1 MANLKLGDYNIL
13 KVVKEAKRP
22 NPHSFN
28 NEETFGI
35 FLDGGHEGDILM
47 PKKYVPEGTKVGDMI
62 ECFLYLD
69 QDERLIATTEK
80 PIAKANEF
88 AFLECSWVNEY
99 GAFLDWGLMKDVFC
113 PFREQKRKMEIGNSY
128 IVHIHLD
135 EESYRI
141 VASAKIENYFSQEKP
156 AYRHGEEVEIMI
168 WQKTDLG
175 FKVII
180 DNKYLGL
187 IYQGQIFKHVTTGDR
202 MTGYIDNIRP
212 DGKIDVTLQPT
223 GRKLTADFAETLLE
237 YLHDNNGV
245 CPLGDKSDA
254 EDIKRTFQVSKKTF
268 KKAVGDLYKRRLITI
283 TKKKKKLV

>member
-1 MANLKLGDYNIL
+1 M
-13 KVVKEAKRP
+13 
-22 NPHSFN
+22 
-28 NEETFGI
+28 
-35 FLDGGHEGDILM
+35 
-47 PKKYVPEGTKVGDMI
+47 
-62 ECFLYLD
+62 
-69 QDERLIATTEK
+69 
-80 PIAKANEF
+80 
-88 AFLECSWVNEY
+88 
-99 GAFLDWGLMKDVFC
+99 FC

-180 DNKYLGL
+180 DNKYPGL

-283 TKKKKKLV
+283 SPEGLKLV

>member
-180 DNKYLGL
+180 DNKYPGL
-187 IYQGQIFKHVTTGDR
+187 IYQSQIFKHVTTGDR

-283 TKKKKKLV
+283 SPEGLKLV

>member
-156 AYRHGEEVEIMI
+156 AYRHGEEVGIMI
-168 WQKTDLG
+168 WQKT
-175 FKVII
+175 INAI
-180 DNKYLGL
+180 
-187 IYQGQIFKHVTTGDR
+187 
-202 MTGYIDNIRP
+202 
-212 DGKIDVTLQPT
+212 
-223 GRKLTADFAETLLE
+223 
-237 YLHDNNGV
+237 
-245 CPLGDKSDA
+245 
-254 EDIKRTFQVSKKTF
+254 
-268 KKAVGDLYKRRLITI
+268 
-283 TKKKKKLV
+283 